1 MPIYV
6 YWGDDEFAM
15 EQAVRQLRD
24 RLLDPSWVSFNY
36 TEVLGD
42 QPGSVM
48 EALNQAMTPP
58 FGAGNRLVWLVNTG
72 LFQQAS
78 GSLLT
83 ELERTLPVLLDSS
96 VLLLTV
102 AGKPDQRLK
111 VTKLMQKYAEFR
123 EFSLIPPWKTDLL
136 LQRVREMA
144 SQQGVKL
151 TQGGAEVLSQSVGN
165 DTRRLVN
172 ELQKLALYHADGGV
186 LNDRDVE
193 RLVVSN
199 TQTSLELGQAI
210 AKGEVDRSLSL
221 IEGLLHRNE
230 PALRVVATLVGQFRT
245 WLWVKLMV
253 ESGERDDRQ
262 IAQAAEVNNPKRV
275 YFLKKE
281 VRSLPLLSLQQTLP
295 LLLSLEWGL
304 KQGRP
309 ERDLL
314 QTHVIQMCQLY
325 RKS

>member
-6 YWGDDEFAM
+6 YWGDDGFAM
-15 EQAVRQLRD
+15 EQAVKQLRD
-24 RLLDPSWVSFNY
+24 RLLDRSWISFNY
-36 TEVLGD
+36 TEVLPD

-58 FGAGNRLVWLVNTG
+58 FGSGNRLVWLVNTS
-72 LFQQAS
+72 LFQQTS
-78 GSLLT
+78 GSLLA
-83 ELERTLPVLLDSS
+83 ELERTLPVLLESS

-102 AGKPDQRLK
+102 TGKPDQRLK
-111 VTKLMQKYAEFR
+111 VTKLLQKYAEFR
-123 EFSLIPPWKTDLL
+123 EFALIPPWKTDLL
-136 LQRVREMA
+136 LQRVQEMA
-144 SQQGVKL
+144 SQEGVKL

-186 LNDRDVE
+186 LSHQDVE

-199 TQTSLELGQAI
+199 TQTSLELAQAI

-221 IEGLLHRNE
+221 IEGLLQRNE

-245 WLWVKLMV
+245 WFWVKLMV

-281 VRSLPLLSLQQTLP
+281 VRSLPLTSLQQTLP

-304 KQGRP
+304 KQGKP
-309 ERDLL
+309 EREIL
-314 QTHVIQMCQLY
+314 QSHIIQICQLY

>member
-6 YWGDDEFAM
+6 YWGDDEFAI
-15 EQAVRQLRD
+15 EQAVKQLRD
-24 RLLDPSWVSFNY
+24 RLLDLSWMSFNY
-36 TEVLGD
+36 TEVLSD
-42 QPGSVM
+42 QPGSVI

-58 FGAGNRLVWLVNTG
+58 FGSGNRLVWLVNTS
-72 LFQQAS
+72 LFQQTS
-78 GSLLT
+78 GSLLA
-83 ELERTLPVLLDSS
+83 ELERTLPVLLASS

-102 AGKPDQRLK
+102 TGKPDQRLK
-111 VTKLMQKYAEFR
+111 VTKLLQKYAEFR
-123 EFSLIPPWKTDLL
+123 EFALIPPWKTDEL
-136 LQRVREMA
+136 LQRVQEMA
-144 SQQGVKL
+144 SQEGVKL

-172 ELQKLALYHADGGV
+172 ELQKLALYHAEGGV

-199 TQTSLELGQAI
+199 TQTSLELAQAI

-221 IEGLLHRNE
+221 IEGLLQRNE
-230 PALRVVATLVGQFRT
+230 PALKIVATLVGQFRT
-245 WLWVKLMV
+245 GLWVKLMV

-275 YFLKKE
+275 YFLKQQ
-281 VRSLPLLSLQQTLP
+281 VRSLSLSSLQQTLP

-304 KQGRP
+304 KQGKP
-309 ERDLL
+309 EREIL
-314 QTHVIQMCQLY
+314 QTYIIQMCQLY